1 MIESA
6 LTYQIPE
13 AAWSI
18 AFLEPALVEFSNNVQ
33 RGRWS
38 KESVGQLYTRDL
50 TSDVIAV
57 EAVTKLPIRWANF
70 SGVRF
75 DPAKAAAER
84 LELFAKGFHFV
95 GFWHSHPE
103 AVPQPSDED
112 LRMAADHASAAKP
125 VLSGL
130 IFVVVGTQP
139 PPEGVGVWVHDGI
152 SAWPTVPQLN
162 KEKTLSTGLGV
173 LGSK

>member
-6 LTYQIPE
+6 LTYRIPE

-18 AFLEPALVEFSNNVQ
+18 AFLGSALAEFSNYVQ
-33 RGRWS
+33 RGQWS

-50 TSDVIAV
+50 TSDEIAV
-57 EAVTKLPIRWANF
+57 EAVTKLAPRWANF

-84 LELFAKGFHFV
+84 LEMFTNGFHFV

-103 AVPQPSDED
+103 KVPQPSAED
-112 LRMAADHASAAKP
+112 FRMAADHAAAAKP

-139 PPEGVGVWVHDGI
+139 PPVGLGVWVHDGV
-152 SAWPTVPQLN
+152 SAWPAVPQLRKGTPVN
-162 KEKTLSTGLGV
+162 ASVRLLE
-173 LGSK
+173 SK